1 MKRTFAA
8 YPLFI
13 KDPYFSIWIKNEELV
28 GGEPMFWVGDS
39 EKPMRGYI
47 VADGEEYTFL
57 GKGEKKLE
65 QQYIKTEGCI
75 TECFFTGESF
85 DLKLEFVFP
94 LSPEHLDLT
103 ACPVCYLKYTVTKKK
118 PLNKAAIRFEIDE
131 AICYNTERK
140 PERKEVTSATVVDYG
155 KFEDAYIGLY
165 RQMVLSNSS
174 DTVGADWGYYHLTGE
189 KCEVITKEERT
200 WICAENELRENGFF
214 MLGFDDVI
222 SINYFGRPLVGYYFR
237 NGKEMSDAL
246 YDSFDNAQKV
256 FEFCY
261 RQRERLQKE
270 WSAHGAEYVTICNAS
285 FAQAIA
291 AHKLVHDPRT
301 DKTLFLSKECGSCGC
316 VATLDVSYP
325 SSPLFLRYNPE
336 LVRGMLYPIFEFA
349 KKKVW
354 TYDFAPHDV
363 GVYPLCFGQ
372 YYAFIQE
379 GPTKYTNGAL
389 SWLKKEMPTMP
400 KLYDFP
406 VNRDLYDYEKQMP
419 VEESAN
425 VLILSYAA
433 YKADGKTEMLQQEY
447 SLLKRWAE
455 YLIKNGKCPENQLT
469 TDDFLGRKA
478 KAINLTIKAAVGLYA
493 FSEIAKLNG
502 ESGEK
507 YLEAAKDFAKFVE
520 DYSKDMKHM
529 PATFDLDDDTFSLKY
544 NMAFDL
550 WFGSQLFQAKTY
562 QKEADCYE
570 NHLERYG
577 VRLYSDNVAV
587 KTDWLA
593 WVACFSKDEEY
604 RNKLY
609 STVTCAMRETP
620 DRIPFSDWYDI
631 TNASPYQTRFRNRT
645 VQGGMFMPLLLGK

>member
-13 KDPYFSIWIKNEELV
+13 KDPYFSIWVKNEELV
-28 GGEPMFWVGDS
+28 GNEPIFWVGDS
-39 EKPMRGYI
+39 DKPMRGY
-47 VADGEEYTFL
+47 VVVDGEEYTFL
-57 GKGEKKLE
+57 GQGEKKLE
-65 QQYIKTEGCI
+65 QQYIKTEACM
-75 TECFFTGESF
+75 TECYFTGEAF
-85 DLKLEFVFP
+85 DLKVEFVFP
-94 LSPEHLDLT
+94 LDPKQLELT
-103 ACPVCYLKYTVTKKK
+103 ACPVCYLKYSVNAKK
-118 PLNKAAIRFEIDE
+118 PLKNATIRFEIDE

-140 PERKEVTSATVVDYG
+140 PDRQKVTSATVLDYG

-165 RQMVLSNSS
+165 RQMVLSNSA

-189 KCEVITKEERT
+189 KCEVIKKGERT
-200 WICAENELRENGFF
+200 WICAENELKESGFF

-246 YDSFDNAQKV
+246 YDAFDNAQKV

-261 RQRERLQKE
+261 KQKETLQKE
-270 WSAHGAEYVTICNAS
+270 WGEHGEEYVTICNAS

-291 AHKLVHDPRT
+291 AHKLVYDPKT

-325 SSPLFLRYNPE
+325 SAPLFLKYNPE

-349 KKKVW
+349 KKKIW

-379 GPTKYTNGAL
+379 GPTKYNNGAL
-389 SWLKKEMPTMP
+389 SWLKKEMATMP
-400 KLYDFP
+400 KIYDIP
-406 VNRDLYDYEKQMP
+406 VNRDLYDYERQMP

-433 YKADGKTEMLQQEY
+433 YKADGKTEMLQDEY
-447 SLLKRWAE
+447 PLLKRWAD
-455 YLIKNGKCPENQLT
+455 YLIGNGKCPENQLT

-493 FSEIAKLNG
+493 FSKIAELNG

-507 YLEAAKDFAKFVE
+507 YLEAAKDFAKFTE
-520 DYSKDMKHM
+520 EYSKEMKNM
-529 PATFDLDDDTFSLKY
+529 PSTFDLGDDTFSLKY

-550 WFGSQLFQAKTY
+550 WFGSCLFKAETY
-562 QKEADCYE
+562 QKEVDCYE
-570 NHLERYG
+570 KNLERYG
-577 VRLYSDNVAV
+577 VRLYSDNIAV

-593 WVACFSKDEEY
+593 WVACFSKDETY

-609 STVTCAMRETP
+609 STVTCVMQETP

-631 TNASPYQTRFRNRT
+631 TNAKPYVSRFRNRT